1 MLWGADRTPQHIIS
15 VNFTLF
21 FADYELFCIFAC
33 DKQLFINHFIINSLK
48 NLTIM
53 RKFYLLF
60 VALFAGTMVASAGVK
75 NLYKQDFEAVNSPA
89 EAGWSSPNLAGG
101 MSLQSTE
108 YGKWFRF
115 SLGNNNNRN
124 AVLNWNPA
132 EGTIFDGQN
141 VKEYTVKF
149 QWGLV
154 KNPQSNGTAK
164 NTQFSSEI
172 ALISPH
178 NYQLSEEQI
187 ASGLAQKNVVNSVNN
202 GQYAA
207 HDSLRIFSITQLK
220 GPWQAADAEKGIEQ
234 TPYWTDENDLS
245 SYAFDFYIDGNT
257 EDVITLTEDMWY
269 DIIVTVNTET
279 RTTKYSISEL
289 GGEVIKEGEGKIADN
304 CDPFAKGINVLLGR
318 YNSIADIDEVKVQT
332 DVEGDY
338 ANAPTISLTEI
349 DMAKRSFDIYFE
361 EGEILHVK
369 KTEGSEDTAVESPY
383 KYVTETSGTLEVW
396 TENGTATSE
405 HVTYDVVAEPITLP
419 LATIDIT
426 KVNAGYVKSLKMTA
440 DNSEVPMQP
449 TITLTWEY
457 SNGDK
462 SAGEVANGAI
472 YEAKEKGTLTVT
484 THAYGFVESTTTF
497 ENNTEFAVDATVDFQ
512 HMDEATLTAK
522 GFTEIEEL
530 RADNMSGENNWTARS
545 RMWFGIENGE
555 MNDDGTPKYDTHVVY
570 GPTTNAEAEG
580 IRRFTF
586 PAASMTKENAY
597 SLFAPVYTWY
607 SEAGD
612 GSDVAGLKMNYG
624 IGLINTGLKGDGSS
638 INYPDGII
646 GVDGLTDNDY
656 FIVYVISDYGSSS
669 KHPIYPQGTSVADGK
684 EMYKAENLGDGT
696 NVQVKR
702 GTETFSLYR
711 IDTAIARIEIY
722 KSTGETGIK
731 DVTGVVVSDHNAPIY
746 NLNGVQVKTL
756 KKGIYIKQGKKFVVK

>member
-1 MLWGADRTPQHIIS
+1 M
-15 VNFTLF
+15 
-21 FADYELFCIFAC
+21 
-33 DKQLFINHFIINSLK
+33 K
-48 NLTIM
+48 
-53 RKFYLLF
+53 KFYLTL
-60 VALFAGTMVASAGVK
+60 VALFAFTMVATAGVK

-132 EGTIFDGQN
+132 EGTIFDGQDI
-141 VKEYTVKF
+141 KEYTIKF

-154 KNPQSNGTAK
+154 KNPQSTGK
-164 NTQFSSEI
+164 PQDVQFSSEVAII
-172 ALISPH
+172 APH

-187 ASGLAQKNVVNSVNN
+187 AAGLKQKDVINSINN
-202 GQYAA
+202 GQYAS

-220 GPWQAADAEKGIEQ
+220 GAWQAANEEKGIEQ
-234 TPYWTDENDLS
+234 TPYWIDQTDLS

-257 EDVITLTEDMWY
+257 ENVITLKEDMWY
-269 DIIVTVNTET
+269 DISVTINTEA
-279 RTTKYSISEL
+279 RTTKYTIAEL
-289 GGEVIKEGEGKIADN
+289 GGDIVKEGEGKIADN

-332 DVEGDY
+332 EVAGDF
-338 ANAPTISLTEI
+338 ANTPTISLTEI
-349 DMAKRSFDIYFE
+349 NMSKRSFDIYFE
-361 EGEILHVK
+361 DGEILHVK
-369 KTEGSEDTAVESPY
+369 KTEGDEDTAVESPY
-383 KYVTETSGTLEVW
+383 KYSTETSGTLEVW

-405 HVTYDVVAEPITLP
+405 HATYEVDATPITLP
-419 LATIDIT
+419 TATVDIT
-426 KVNAGYVKSLKMTA
+426 KVNAGYVKTLKMTA
-440 DNSEVPMQP
+440 DNSNVPMQP

-472 YEAKEKGTLTVT
+472 YEAAEKGTLTIT
-484 THAYGFVESTTTF
+484 THAYGFVESTVTF
-497 ENNTEFAVDATVDFQ
+497 NNDTEFAVDKSVDFQ
-512 HMDEATLTAK
+512 HMDEETLTAK
-522 GFTEIEEL
+522 GFTEIDPL

-555 MNDDGTPKYDTHVVY
+555 FNDDQTPKYDTHVVY
-570 GPTTNAEAEG
+570 GPTTNAEAEA
-580 IRRFTF
+580 IRRFYYKSSMMTQE
-586 PAASMTKENAY
+586 ASK
-597 SLFAPVYTWY
+597 SLFAPVYFWY

-612 GSDVAGLKMNYG
+612 GTDVAGLKMNYG
-624 IGLINTGLKGDGSS
+624 IGIINAGAKGDETGAGGT
-638 INYPDGII
+638 NYPSGII
-646 GVDGLTDNDY
+646 GIDGLTDNDY

-669 KHPIYPQGTSVADGK
+669 RHPIYPQGTSVADAK

-702 GTETFSLYR
+702 GTETFTMNR
-711 IDTAIARIEIY
+711 IDMAISRIDVF
-722 KSTGETGIK
+722 KATNGTGIVELPYNK
-731 DVTGVVVSDHNAPIY
+731 IVSDHNAPIF
-746 NLNGVQVKTL
+746 NLNGVQVNAKNL
-756 KKGIYIKQGKKFVVK
+756 KKGVYVKQGKKFVVR